1 MTIPN
6 PGPELADTT
15 HDLIV
20 IGAGPAGQKAA
31 IQGAKAGLRVV
42 VVDRDRRVGGAC
54 VYRGTI
60 PSKTLRETALAITQV
75 RQRAPGVTSG
85 DLGTHTEIYT
95 LMQRLEQVINAHG
108 RFLADQL
115 VRNEVELMRGLA
127 KIIGPGQIEVRGVRG
142 RTILLQAPRV
152 VIATG
157 SRPRKPPEIP
167 VDHERVFDSDS
178 LLSMVYL
185 PESLTVL
192 GAGVIATEYASIFLE
207 LGVKVTIVDRGPRP
221 VAFMDPEL
229 SNHFIKAFED
239 AGGRYLSDR
248 NIASMYWD
256 GVSEVV
262 TELSDGEVIRSEK
275 AFCALG
281 RVANV
286 EGLGLENIGINLTRR
301 GHIPVD
307 AAFCTTVPGHY
318 AVGDVIGF
326 PALAST
332 SMEQGRRAVLH
343 ALNMPVSEDMK
354 VVPVGIYTIPEMSS
368 VGLSEAEAQEKYGE
382 IRVGRASFDEVARA
396 HIQGDISGL
405 LKLVARAED
414 NVLVGIH
421 VIGAGAAELVHLGQI
436 AMMSGW
442 TAERLVH
449 ATFNFPTLAE
459 CYRMA
464 ALDLVSDEARHR
476 PAAQAEDAA

>member
-108 RFLADQL
+108 RFLSDQL
-115 VRNEVELMRGLA
+115 LRNEVELVRGLA

-142 RTILLQAPRV
+142 RTTVLRSPRV

-449 ATFNFPTLAE
+449 TTFNFPTLAE

>member
-1 MTIPN
+1 MSH
-6 PGPELADTT
+6 T

-31 IQGAKAGLRVV
+31 IQGAKSGLKTVV
-42 VVDRDRRVGGAC
+42 VERDRRVGGSC

-60 PSKTLRETALAITQV
+60 PSKTLRETALALTHL
-75 RQRAPGVTSG
+75 RQRAPGVAH
-85 DLGTHTEIYT
+85 DQLGTHTEVYT
-95 LMQRLEQVINAHG
+95 LMERLDQVLSAHG

-115 VRNEVELMRGLA
+115 SRNEVELCRGIA
-127 KIIGPGQIEVRGVRG
+127 RITGPGTIEVRTVR
-142 RTILLQAPRV
+142 RQTQTLSAPRI

-167 VDHERVFDSDS
+167 VDHEHVFDSDS

-192 GAGVIATEYASIFLE
+192 GAGVIASEYASVFLQ
-207 LGVKVTIVDRGPRP
+207 LGVKVTIIDRGPRP

-229 SNHFIKAFED
+229 SNRFVAAFEA
-239 AGGRYLSDR
+239 AGGRYLCSR
-248 NIASMYWD
+248 NIASMAWD

-262 TELSDGEVIRSEK
+262 TTLEDGEVVRTEK
-275 AFCALG
+275 AFSALG

-286 EGLGLENIGINLTRR
+286 EGLGLENVGIELTRR

-307 AAFCTTVPGHY
+307 PHFQTTCPGLY

-343 ALNMPVSEDMK
+343 ALNMPVSDDMK
-354 VVPVGIYTIPEMSS
+354 MVPVGIYTIPEMSS
-368 VGLSEAEAQEKYGE
+368 IGLTEAQAREAHGE
-382 IRVGRASFDEVARA
+382 VRVGRACYGEVARA
-396 HIQGDISGL
+396 HIQGDTDGL
-405 LKLVARAED
+405 LKIVARAED
-414 NVLVGIH
+414 GVLVGVH
-421 VIGAGAAELVHLGQI
+421 VIGQGAAELVHLGQI
-436 AMMSGW
+436 ALMSGW
-442 TAERLVH
+442 TAERLVDT
-449 ATFNFPTLAE
+449 TFNFPTLAE

-464 ALDLVSDEARHR
+464 ALDLVSDEASH
-476 PAAQAEDAA
+476 AEDEAAA

>member
-1 MTIPN
+1 MTA
-6 PGPELADTT
+6 ADHT

-31 IQGAKAGLRVV
+31 IQGAKSGLKVV
-42 VVDRDRRVGGAC
+42 VVERDRRVGGSC

-60 PSKTLRETALAITQV
+60 PSKTLRETALALTWL
-75 RQRAPGVTSG
+75 RQRAPGVAH
-85 DLGTHTEIYT
+85 DQLGTHTEIYT
-95 LMQRLEQVINAHG
+95 LMERLDQVLSAHG

-115 VRNEVELMRGLA
+115 ARNGVELQRGIA
-127 KIIGPGQIEVRGVRG
+127 RISGPGTVEVRSVRG
-142 RTILLQAPRV
+142 STTTLSAPTL

-167 VDHERVFDSDS
+167 VDHEHIYDSDS

-192 GAGVIATEYASIFLE
+192 GAGVIASEYASVFQQ

-229 SNHFIKAFED
+229 SNRFVAAFEA
-239 AGGRYLSDR
+239 AGGRYLSDCT
-248 NIASMYWD
+248 IETMAWD

-262 TELSDGEVIRSEK
+262 TTLASGEIIRSEK
-275 AFCALG
+275 AFSALG

-286 EGLGLENIGINLTRR
+286 EGLGLDSLGITLTRR

-307 AAFCTTVPGHY
+307 SFFQTTVPGVY

-343 ALNMPVSEDMK
+343 ALDMPISEDMK

-368 VGLSEAEAQEKYGE
+368 IGMTEAEARAAHGE
-382 IRVGRASFDEVARA
+382 IRVGRACYAEVARA
-396 HIQGDISGL
+396 HIQGDTDGL

-421 VIGAGAAELVHLGQI
+421 VIGAGAAELVHLGQL
-436 AMMSGW
+436 ALMSGW
-442 TAERLVH
+442 TAERLVDT
-449 ATFNFPTLAE
+449 TFNFPTMAE
-459 CYRMA
+459 SYRMA
-464 ALDLVSDEARHR
+464 ALDLVAQDRGTQDSDSDS
-476 PAAQAEDAA
+476 AAA